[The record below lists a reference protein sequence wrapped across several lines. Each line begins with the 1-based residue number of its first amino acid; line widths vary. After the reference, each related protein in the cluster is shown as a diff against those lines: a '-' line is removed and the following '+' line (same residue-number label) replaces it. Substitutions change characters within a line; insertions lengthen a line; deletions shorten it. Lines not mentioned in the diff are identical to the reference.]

1 MNILQRLR
9 ETYGSSAKDTPQ
21 WTERERRH
29 HLEVAAMEMKKQQE
43 AQATGELDASSDV
56 PLPSGGASSA
66 GGASGA
72 GAAASEM
79 TAQINDGY
87 AAAGKRAEKAIAAA
101 TDAAVQETQNAQA
114 EADAEY
120 EAQRRAVNLDEAQA
134 LDNSALYAELRG
146 DDGGL
151 GRAQYDSIQ
160 NTAARSR
167 AAISRAQTEL
177 AADTA
182 ARIAALQA
190 DGEYEK
196 AERLLDL
203 AQERLSSIAQM
214 WKWAGQQELDERELE
229 AKIAQQQAEYEL
241 SAARLSGYTASGAP
255 TADGARALAA
265 LGEAMLKKGLVPNSA
280 QLAAM
285 GMSREQALAYIAGL
299 KSDKTEAAPGSE
311 RWFAALYEKYGED
324 APLMLRYSYGKLGV
338 STKSAAEALLAK
350 YYVWRG

>member
-29 HLEVAAMEMKKQQE
+29 HLEVAAMEMKKQQA
-43 AQATGELDASSDV
+43 AQATGTIDAASDV

-66 GGASGA
+66 AGASGA
-72 GAAASEM
+72 GSTASEM
-79 TAQINDGY
+79 TAQVSDGY
-87 AAAGKRAEKAIAAA
+87 ADAGKRAERAVDAA
-101 TDAAVQETQNAQA
+101 TNAAVLEARNAKA
-114 EADAEY
+114 EADAEF
-120 EAQRRAVNLDEAQA
+120 EAQRRAVDLDEAQA

-146 DDGGL
+146 DDGGI

-160 NTAARSR
+160 STAARSR

-182 ARIAALQA
+182 AKIAALQA

-203 AQERLSSIAQM
+203 AQERLSSIAQL
-214 WKWAGQQELDERELE
+214 WKWSEQHELDERELE

-241 SAARLSGYTASGAP
+241 SAAKLSGYTASGTP
-255 TADGARALAA
+255 TAEGTKTLAA

-285 GMSREQALAYIAGL
+285 GMSREQAQEYLAGL